1 MTTLDEYQR
10 LGQLAQPQ
18 LAVTHYTEFEDSH
31 DLVLMSGQPF
41 AKCKCLHAEAIQP
54 CLIIDERWCNT
65 ITPVVIR
72 QFSLSIAAQ
81 DRLILAYLNIAITTA
96 RWL

>member
-41 AKCKCLHAEAIQP
+41 AKCKCLHAEAIHH
-54 CLIIDERWCNT
+54 
-65 ITPVVIR
+65 
-72 QFSLSIAAQ
+72 A
-81 DRLILAYLNIAITTA
+81 
-96 RWL
+96 